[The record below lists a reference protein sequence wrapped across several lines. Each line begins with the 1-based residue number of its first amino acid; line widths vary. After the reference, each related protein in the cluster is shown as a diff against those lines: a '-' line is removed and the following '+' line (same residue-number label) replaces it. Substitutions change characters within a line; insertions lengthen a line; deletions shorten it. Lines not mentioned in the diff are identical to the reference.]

1 MPTPIP
7 SVRTD
12 GPELEFDFPGLL
24 IGVAEYEEGPTGLT
38 VFYFPHGVMAAVDV
52 RGGAAATINTDR
64 LRLGYDQPT
73 VRAIFF
79 TGGSSYGLEA
89 ASGIMAE
96 LLAMRGNAT
105 PSTPAGTTTAPAG
118 GPVAWEMIPTVTGAV
133 VFDFRG
139 RDNPIY
145 PDKQLGRAAI
155 QGARAGRFPLG
166 ARGAGRMVNVG
177 KFFGAAFMESAGQGG
192 AFRQAGPTKI
202 AAFTVVNSVGVIVDR
217 AGRVVRGNLDP
228 ETGLRST
235 LAADLNDGST
245 VRKKRARAVPEPVPP
260 GSPSNADF
268 AFDGQKSPGGGNT
281 TLTVLVTNQQLTH
294 PQLSRL
300 AVQTHTSMAR
310 AIQPFHTEKDGDVLF
325 AVTTGKARNPDL
337 EFEELAAHAAE
348 AAWDAVLSA
357 VPRTENAR

>member
-1 MPTPIP
+1 MPTPTP

-38 VFYFPHGVMAAVDV
+38 VFYFPQGVMAAVDV

-96 LLAMRGNAT
+96 LLAMRDNAT
-105 PSTPAGTTTAPAG
+105 PSTPAGATTAPAG

-139 RDNPIY
+139 RDNPIH

-155 QGARAGRFPLG
+155 QGARAGRFPQG

-177 KFFGAAFMESAGQGG
+177 KFFGPAFMESAGQGG
-192 AFRQAGPTKI
+192 AFRQTGPTKV
-202 AAFTVVNSVGVIVDR
+202 AVFTVVNSVGVIVDR

-228 ETGLRST
+228 ETGSRST
-235 LAADLNDGST
+235 LAADLNDGSA
-245 VRKKRARAVPEPVPP
+245 VRKKRARAVPEPVP
-260 GSPSNADF
+260 
-268 AFDGQKSPGGGNT
+268 QSPGGGNT

-300 AVQTHTSMAR
+300 ALQTHTSMAR

-325 AVTTGKARNPDL
+325 AVTTGAVRNPDL

-357 VPRTENAR
+357 VPGTKKAR

>member
-12 GPELEFDFPGLL
+12 GPELKFDFPGLL

-38 VFYFPHGVMAAVDV
+38 VFYFPQGVMAAVDV

-105 PSTPAGTTTAPAG
+105 H
-118 GPVAWEMIPTVTGAV
+118 WEMIPTVTGAV

-145 PDKQLGRAAI
+145 PDKQLGRAAM

-177 KFFGAAFMESAGQGG
+177 KFFGPAFMESAGQGG
-192 AFRQAGPTKI
+192 AFRQAGATKI

-217 AGRVVRGNLDP
+217 EGQVARGNLDP

-235 LAADLNDGST
+235 LAADLDDASAA
-245 VRKKRARAVPEPVPP
+245 RKKRARAAPEPVPP
-260 GSPSNADF
+260 GSPSNTDF
-268 AFDGQKSPGGGNT
+268 ALDGQKSPGGSNT

-325 AVTTGKARNPDL
+325 AVTTGEARNPDL

-348 AAWDAVLSA
+348 TTWDAVLSA
-357 VPRTENAR
+357 VPRTKNAR